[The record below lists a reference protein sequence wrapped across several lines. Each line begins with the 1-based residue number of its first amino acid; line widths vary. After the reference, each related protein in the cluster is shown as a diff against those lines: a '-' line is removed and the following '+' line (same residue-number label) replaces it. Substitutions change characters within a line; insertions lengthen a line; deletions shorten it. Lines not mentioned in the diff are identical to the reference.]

1 MQNNLETPK
10 ELAQRLGWPERR
22 VRSLI
27 ATKQLRHVKIG
38 GLYFVPDGAM
48 DEFLDARMVEPQQR
62 KPVLDKPAAKTE

>member
-27 ATKQLRHVKIG
+27 STRQLRHVKIG

-48 DEFLDARMVEPQQR
+48 DEFLNARMVEPQQR
-62 KPVLDKPAAKTE
+62 KPVLDKSAAKTE

>member
-27 ATKQLRHVKIG
+27 SKRQLRHVKIG

-48 DEFLDARMVEPQQR
+48 NEFLDARMVEPQQGN
-62 KPVLDKPAAKTE
+62 PVPDKPAAETE

>member
-27 ATKQLRHVKIG
+27 TAKQLRHVKIG
-38 GLYFVPDGAM
+38 GMYFVPQGAF
-48 DEFLDARMVEPQQR
+48 DEFLNANMVEPDQPQGGR
-62 KPVLDKPAAKTE
+62 G

>member
-27 ATKQLRHVKIG
+27 SAKQLRHVKIG
-38 GLYFVPDGAM
+38 GMYFVPQGAF
-48 DEFLDARMVEPQQR
+48 DEFLSANMVEPDLPQQER
-62 KPVLDKPAAKTE
+62 G

>member
-27 ATKQLRHVKIG
+27 STKQLRHLKIG
-38 GLYFVPDGAM
+38 GMYFVPEGAF
-48 DEFLDARMVEPQQR
+48 DEFLSANMVEPEQQQR
-62 KPVLDKPAAKTE
+62 GRE

>member
-27 ATKQLRHVKIG
+27 TAKQLRHVKIG

-48 DEFLDARMVEPQQR
+48 DEFLDARMVEPLQR
-62 KPVLDKPAAKTE
+62 KPVPDKPAAEIE

>member
-27 ATKQLRHVKIG
+27 STKQLRHLKIG
-38 GLYFVPDGAM
+38 GMYFVPEGAF
-48 DEFLDARMVEPQQR
+48 DEFLSANMVEPEQQQGGR
-62 KPVLDKPAAKTE
+62 G

>member
-27 ATKQLRHVKIG
+27 STKQLRHVKIG
-38 GLYFVPDGAM
+38 GMYFYFVPQGAF
-48 DEFLDARMVEPQQR
+48 DEFLNANMVEPDQTQR
-62 KPVLDKPAAKTE
+62 GRG

>member
-27 ATKQLRHVKIG
+27 STKQLRHVKIG
-38 GLYFVPDGAM
+38 GMYFVPQGAF
-48 DEFLDARMVEPQQR
+48 DEFLNANMVEPDQTQR
-62 KPVLDKPAAKTE
+62 GRG

>member
-27 ATKQLRHVKIG
+27 STRQLRHVKIG

-48 DEFLDARMVEPQQR
+48 DEFLNARMVEPQQR
-62 KPVLDKPAAKTE
+62 KPVLDKSAAKTT